1 MNNGSTHPAALRHAE
16 VWYFDT
22 SAVNYLQKQL
32 SVGDAIAT
40 KAFQEVRSREWRLSP
55 VTIGEI
61 LLTKDVVKRE
71 SLIYFCQHLFFRE
84 LMPSPEEM
92 LIAYIEAG
100 CPLEETR
107 YPLVSKLDVAVTWR
121 ALCDVKDKTFI
132 YDQSQLERQRKG
144 FAAVLKDFRQLVR
157 YRGLNVPDNLD
168 KSLRAANLQQLLL
181 SLPPFK
187 DSKDVS
193 ADDVEVNR
201 VALYLLLVILV
212 AGAAL
217 DPKPID
223 AFWQRRGIG
232 KSTRDRIDYA
242 LANCWLLT
250 IRGPL
255 LATASMLVSQVKGPQ
270 RLSRGL
276 YFDCMQCT
284 YLPYVDTLFTT
295 DKHFSALRAARVK
308 VPMFRRIKLLDELQ
322 FVRHPSADVEQP
334 HFLTRK

>member
-1 MNNGSTHPAALRHAE
+1 MQSSGRGRNSSPRMTASVARWSGRETLSRN
-16 VWYFDT
+16 
-22 SAVNYLQKQL
+22 AVV
-32 SVGDAIAT
+32 SG
-40 KAFQEVRSREWRLSP
+40 

-181 SLPPFK
+181 LLPPFK
-187 DSKDVS
+187 DSKD
-193 ADDVEVNR
+193 
-201 VALYLLLVILV
+201 
-212 AGAAL
+212 
-217 DPKPID
+217 
-223 AFWQRRGIG
+223 
-232 KSTRDRIDYA
+232 
-242 LANCWLLT
+242 
-250 IRGPL
+250 
-255 LATASMLVSQVKGPQ
+255 
-270 RLSRGL
+270 
-276 YFDCMQCT
+276 
-284 YLPYVDTLFTT
+284 
-295 DKHFSALRAARVK
+295 
-308 VPMFRRIKLLDELQ
+308 
-322 FVRHPSADVEQP
+322 
-334 HFLTRK
+334 